1 MNPRAPI
8 SRSPRAGPGRLVID
22 ETDGRMIRFRDRGL
36 SDSASCNCLDLD
48 LDLDREIVESIPA
61 NLDS

>member
-1 MNPRAPI
+1 
-8 SRSPRAGPGRLVID
+8 VID

-36 SDSASCNCLDLD
+36 ADSASCHCLGLDLD
-48 LDLDREIVESIPA
+48 LDLDLEIIESIPA